1 MMKSQKIK
9 GSRSKIEE
17 IKDRDN
23 TFFEKSIITFPIRL
37 TGAMLKS
44 HVQLWHII
52 PPTDFYY

>member
-1 MMKSQKIK
+1 MIKSQKIK

-23 TFFEKSIITFPIRL
+23 IFFERSIITFPIRL
-37 TGAMLKS
+37 IGAMLKS

-52 PPTDFYY
+52 LQTDFYY